1 MGFDLGLGDQQRPWP
16 REGIEI
22 RVGLATLL
30 GLDNRPGEIPRL
42 GPVLPDVARDIVTA
56 QHRGAE
62 WRFAIVDTDG
72 YLLLGGLTRQRP
84 RPAPG
89 SPPPGRCRGGIVEI
103 QLTAE
108 LLDHLT
114 RHPLVAGGAW
124 ARVIA
129 DLVDQYAHRD
139 HLLAQLD
146 TRPDDRFARG
156 ALARHIQIRDRTCV
170 HPGCMRPAACC
181 DMDHVEDY
189 AHGGLT
195 IRINIGPECG
205 LHHPYKDRGWRL
217 TQPEPGIFRWASPL
231 GRIYVTRGEPV
242 MPPLPKPRPRP
253 TQPHPNN
260 PLPLCDDSILP
271 PTTSLI
277 PGPEPEP
284 PPQPDDP
291 DPPPF

>member
-1 MGFDLGLGDQQRPWP
+1 D
-16 REGIEI
+16 
-22 RVGLATLL
+22 
-30 GLDNRPGEIPRL
+30 RPGEIPRL
-42 GPVLPDVARDIVTA
+42 GPVLPEVARDIVAA

-72 YLLLGGLTRQRP
+72 YLLLGGVTRQRP

-89 SPPPGRCRGGIVEI
+89 TSPPGRCRGGIVEL

-108 LLDHLT
+108 LLDHLA
-114 RHPLVAGGAW
+114 RHPLFAGGAW

-129 DLVDQYAHRD
+129 DLAGQFARRD

-181 DMDHVEDY
+181 EMDHVEDY
-189 AHGGLT
+189 ARGGLT

-217 TQPEPGIFRWASPL
+217 TQPEPGVFRWVSPL

-242 MPPLPKPRPRP
+242 MPPLPAPRPRP
-253 TQPHPNN
+253 TQPELGN
-260 PLPLCDDSILP
+260 PLPLCDGSILP

-284 PPQPDDP
+284 PPQPDADDL

>member
-1 MGFDLGLGDQQRPWP
+1 LGGQRRPWP

-30 GLDNRPGEIPRL
+30 GLDDRPGEIPRL
-42 GPVLPDVARDIVTA
+42 GPVLPEVARDIVAA

-62 WRFAIVDTDG
+62 WRFAIVDDEG
-72 YLLLGGLTRQRP
+72 YLLLGGVTRQRP

-89 SPPPGRCRGGIVEI
+89 SPPPGRCRGGIVEL

-129 DLVDQYAHRD
+129 DLADQYARRD
-139 HLLAQLD
+139 HLLAELD

-189 AHGGLT
+189 ARGGLT
-195 IRINIGPECG
+195 IRINIGPNVVC
-205 LHHPYKDRGWRL
+205 
-217 TQPEPGIFRWASPL
+217 TT
-231 GRIYVTRGEPV
+231 RIRTVVG
-242 MPPLPKPRPRP
+242 
-253 TQPHPNN
+253 
-260 PLPLCDDSILP
+260 
-271 PTTSLI
+271 
-277 PGPEPEP
+277 G
-284 PPQPDDP
+284 
-291 DPPPF
+291 